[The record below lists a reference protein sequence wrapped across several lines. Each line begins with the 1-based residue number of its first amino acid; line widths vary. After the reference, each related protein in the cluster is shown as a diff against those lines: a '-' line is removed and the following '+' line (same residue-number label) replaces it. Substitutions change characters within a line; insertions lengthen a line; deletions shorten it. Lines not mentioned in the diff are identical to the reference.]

1 MAGVTTEEQ
10 VTNGGLL
17 ATFLGE
23 AATIDAL
30 ALLLRP
36 AFGLEPRRE
45 NFWSEADGDVWMLRF
60 LPGVNGDTTALQVAQ
75 TVPNPVAAGWQS
87 ARERLEA
94 ALDETLFAAHEFW
107 GYTLVYQAELAD
119 GADPHAAMGS
129 LKQAACR
136 LHAGPE
142 PVVPVLA
149 EAAIPGGRLWLTEIP
164 MRDGAGAASVYL
176 ALGPASTEAELR
188 RWLAGPDA
196 PLVPADVVAHKGYY
210 LRRDYH
216 RYDGRHRYL
225 QTVEKLT
232 EETSR
237 ILDDLGSDQAASEQL
252 DAVAHLYDRVVAV
265 VPLLDRS
272 RIDIITQL
280 TNFDLRTEEIEGGE
294 GVLAFHRRHLATAL
308 RDLELLV
315 MRGRDAMEA
324 AGTTVDMVQAR
335 LSKTRARQER
345 RLESLLAF
353 VAVTLALVELITME
367 AAGAFLDWLRPYL
380 GRTPLG
386 DYPVP
391 DLFWTQVVLIVAVG
405 AVLYL
410 FIRLMLRLP
419 ERRQRR
425 RGISHE

>member
-107 GYTLVYQAELAD
+107 GYTLVYQASWQMGPSPRRD
-119 GADPHAAMGS
+119 G
-129 LKQAACR
+129 K
-136 LHAGPE
+136 PE
-142 PVVPVLA
+142 T
-149 EAAIPGGRLWLTEIP
+149 GRLPPPRRARAGRAGSRGSGDSRRAPVADRIP

-252 DAVAHLYDRVVAV
+252 TLW
-265 VPLLDRS
+265 PIFTIEWWPSCRS
-272 RIDIITQL
+272 L
-280 TNFDLRTEEIEGGE
+280 TG
-294 GVLAFHRRHLATAL
+294 HAL
-308 RDLELLV
+308 
-315 MRGRDAMEA
+315 
-324 AGTTVDMVQAR
+324 
-335 LSKTRARQER
+335 
-345 RLESLLAF
+345 
-353 VAVTLALVELITME
+353 
-367 AAGAFLDWLRPYL
+367 
-380 GRTPLG
+380 
-386 DYPVP
+386 
-391 DLFWTQVVLIVAVG
+391 
-405 AVLYL
+405 
-410 FIRLMLRLP
+410 
-419 ERRQRR
+419 
-425 RGISHE
+425 ISSPN